1 MTVTGQKSLGL
12 LRKPVFIISLGFAE
26 FVILGISIGPLIG
39 IPWRHGFRAYFS
51 HDQLSY
57 ASIATNVSQGNF
69 AAVKPLTETGV
80 SHYPSLWYYLIGI
93 VSSVTHLPVWVS
105 WTILGLMI
113 LSAAVVTVG
122 TVAAP

>member
-1 MTVTGQKSLGL
+1 MSTEPSQPRAL
-12 LRKPVFIISLGFAE
+12 LRRPGFLISLLVAE
-26 FVILGISIGPLIG
+26 LLTLAIALGPLLG
-39 IPWRHGFRAYFS
+39 THWWSGMRNFFPN
-51 HDQLSY
+51 DQMSY
-57 ASIATNVSQGNF
+57 AAIATNVSQGNLGF
-69 AAVKPLTETGV
+69 VEPLTETGV